1 MEEAIWQLRTLRE
14 NPETHSPFRCW
25 WCFTVKSLGRGFVF
39 CCQLLL
45 QNFMMFINPLPESCW
60 AEGTQGNKS
69 QCLAWVLPTVTY
81 SSPPFPAKQHWLLS
95 AKNTTHHDP
104 KQSTPASKTV
114 KAEVMLFEI
123 TESWQP
129 WFYYWPCYNLGN
141 IHYSPSVLVSL
152 SQHFSY
158 YQLQEITELVKV
170 FAGKLENG
178 IPSTNP
184 RWTRYVEMCACNFN
198 AGGAEMG
205 GSCGS
210 VDTLYSLIG
219 ESHTNDRHVSL
230 KNSNWGTT
238 TMVSF
243 GPYTYL

>member
-39 CCQLLL
+39 CCHLLL

-158 YQLQEITELVKV
+158 YQLQAFTVPQSQMYTSEVLSFFYLK
-170 FAGKLENG
+170 
-178 IPSTNP
+178 
-184 RWTRYVEMCACNFN
+184 
-198 AGGAEMG
+198 
-205 GSCGS
+205 
-210 VDTLYSLIG
+210 SLI
-219 ESHTNDRHVSL
+219 
-230 KNSNWGTT
+230 K
-238 TMVSF
+238 
-243 GPYTYL
+243 